1 MRDDINRLAYMNP
14 HFADLYATYGIGGP
28 LIEVGRARY
37 QQYVDEM
44 RGLNLPPLTLAQW
57 AAAQGK
63 G

>member
-37 QQYVDEM
+37 QQYMCSDSAGP
-44 RGLNLPPLTLAQW
+44 GLHFERSLTCIFS
-57 AAAQGK
+57 
-63 G
+63 